1 MYYLIYNIFIVIQNY
16 NYIYLQIWKLSFLKK
31 NQGSYWG
38 DHDWEV
44 GDEDD
49 TIARKAYEALL
60 RVSLLQ
66 PTSPRFQD
74 FADTVRQRAQTDYNY
89 SFSEGEEVN
98 FLSSLSRHQISLN
111 WRNFLI

>member
-1 MYYLIYNIFIVIQNY
+1 MSDSKFISHLCDTSVHIEIRDN
-16 NYIYLQIWKLSFLKK
+16 NFK
-31 NQGSYWG
+31 GSYWG

-49 TIARKAYEALL
+49 AAARKAYEALL

-74 FADTVRQRAQTDYNY
+74 FADSVRQRAQSDYNY
-89 SFSEGEEVN
+89 TFSEGEEVSQLKYF
-98 FLSSLSRHQISLN
+98 FLL
-111 WRNFLI
+111 

>member
-1 MYYLIYNIFIVIQNY
+1 MGQEKISVNMTVKNGMTLFLSILKQQN
-16 NYIYLQIWKLSFLKK
+16 NFK
-31 NQGSYWG
+31 GSYWG

-49 TIARKAYEALL
+49 AAARKAYEALL

-74 FADTVRQRAQTDYNY
+74 FADSVRQRAQSDYNY
-89 SFSEGEEVN
+89 TFSEGEEVSQ
-98 FLSSLSRHQISLN
+98 L
-111 WRNFLI
+111 

>member
-1 MYYLIYNIFIVIQNY
+1 MGDCFPSNA
-16 NYIYLQIWKLSFLKK
+16 

-49 TIARKAYEALL
+49 AVARKAYEALL

-74 FADTVRQRAQTDYNY
+74 FAETVRQRAQTGYNY
-89 SFSEGEEVN
+89 SFSDGEEVRNIILGRKIAARVPPHEVLRTEFN
-98 FLSSLSRHQISLN
+98 FVKYRNLLRIELCVHSL
-111 WRNFLI
+111 